1 MSSQSSRLSGR
12 RRRGVPSGSHQRT
25 TKQAKTR
32 QRLFKEVV
40 EVSIEDTDAIPARV
54 QAWMQLYKEEGKRD
68 AARAELC
75 NFILEAYGMDF
86 SAISKCKEELTMWY
100 PLSDISILYYDV
112 DEAETDII
120 SLIGSIGMRD
130 YTTMLR
136 AFPNL
141 KNNIITFWDCFINQS
156 QSELFFLDTLNEC
169 MKYSITLSCHLPRGY
184 NEIPIMMAL
193 QTMSSLVF
201 IAKAQCDE
209 GMKSG
214 SDFGV
219 LERKMTEFF
228 QGFFLWICN
237 NEEEEI
243 RLSCHKELQRWTNT
257 YPTIFLKPP
266 YQKCLQDL
274 ASGIASKTTSDS
286 VALVSSS
293 SPGLMTSVE
302 FSYEEL
308 SKATNGFSNEIEQNE
323 FGSVW
328 SADFQ
333 GEKAAIKRMD
343 IQAIN
348 QMGVE
353 ARKKFI
359 AELKVLAHV
368 HHLNLVSLKGYC
380 VKGSLYLVYEHIENG
395 NLSQHLCGSS
405 GFDVLPWPTRIQI
418 ALDSAR
424 GVQYIH
430 EHAATAHNIHH
441 DIKSANIL
449 IDKNFR
455 AKVADLGLAKLSQ
468 YGRPRLMTRLL
479 GTTGYMPPDRYVQ
492 FAQVS
497 PKVDVYAFGVVLFEL
512 ISAKVA
518 VEETTEYVSKQGG
531 LVASFETVLSQP
543 EPREN
548 LAKLVD
554 HRLSNNDYSL
564 DSVYKMAQLAKACTQ
579 KNPQL
584 RPSVSSVV
592 AELLTIV
599 IN

>member
-12 RRRGVPSGSHQRT
+12 RRREFPSGSHQRT

-40 EVSIEDTDAIPARV
+40 EVSIEDTYAIPARV
-54 QAWMQLYKEEGKRD
+54 HAWMQLYKEEGKRD
-68 AARAELC
+68 DARAELC
-75 NFILEAYGMDF
+75 NFILEACGMDF

-120 SLIGSIGMRD
+120 SLIGSIAMRD
-130 YTTMLR
+130 YTTILR
-136 AFPNL
+136 AFPKL

-156 QSELFFLDTLNEC
+156 Q
-169 MKYSITLSCHLPRGY
+169 IHLPRGY

-214 SDFGV
+214 SDFRV

-228 QGFFLWICN
+228 QGFFLRMCN

-323 FGSVW
+323 FGSIW
-328 SADFQ
+328 SADF
-333 GEKAAIKRMD
+333 
-343 IQAIN
+343 
-348 QMGVE
+348 
-353 ARKKFI
+353 
-359 AELKVLAHV
+359 
-368 HHLNLVSLKGYC
+368 
-380 VKGSLYLVYEHIENG
+380 
-395 NLSQHLCGSS
+395 
-405 GFDVLPWPTRIQI
+405 
-418 ALDSAR
+418 
-424 GVQYIH
+424 
-430 EHAATAHNIHH
+430 
-441 DIKSANIL
+441 
-449 IDKNFR
+449 
-455 AKVADLGLAKLSQ
+455 
-468 YGRPRLMTRLL
+468 
-479 GTTGYMPPDRYVQ
+479 
-492 FAQVS
+492 
-497 PKVDVYAFGVVLFEL
+497 
-512 ISAKVA
+512 
-518 VEETTEYVSKQGG
+518 
-531 LVASFETVLSQP
+531 
-543 EPREN
+543 
-548 LAKLVD
+548 
-554 HRLSNNDYSL
+554 
-564 DSVYKMAQLAKACTQ
+564 
-579 KNPQL
+579 
-584 RPSVSSVV
+584 
-592 AELLTIV
+592 
-599 IN
+599 